1 MRTARY
7 PTAFAQTA
15 IAISAL
21 ALLAASASAAP
32 QAVSGQ
38 DAQPAGVDRKPEKP
52 EQIEIPADLQ
62 AKLSTLSP
70 KQLDYVKSGKSRR
83 IVKPEAM
90 FARFRTLNPA
100 QLASY
105 VDVMLGLQDQV
116 DFKQGR
122 DKGVIALDSSSPSF
136 NAWKVKRPAALNPK
150 RTPGPIALS
159 RYVGGFGSGFATFA
173 NAPVALTPE
182 DLKAGKVDVAI
193 VGAPLDMGSGYRDA
207 KNGPAAMRTA
217 MGAQGP
223 FGNDMYSM
231 IDPGRAMR
239 IADYGD
245 IAIDNLSTERSVDHV
260 REVVR
265 EIAKTGA
272 IPIVVGG
279 DHSLEYPNVAAMAD
293 VYGKGKIGVVHFDSH
308 YDAGSDR
315 VHLIDHGQPV
325 YRVLHEG
332 HVLGKNYVQVGL
344 RARGPDVATFKW
356 MREQGMNYHTMV
368 EVEKI
373 GWAAVMEKAVA
384 EAKRN
389 TDKIWISFDVDV
401 LDPAFMPGTGTPVP
415 GGLTMREAQPIMR
428 RLCAENNVVGMDIVE
443 VAPYLDTSY
452 KTALNSD
459 FLVNACLAGIAMRK
473 KGLTQPHWLS
483 PLSSS
488 AKDASP
494 KTAKSSP
501 KKGARK

>member
-1 MRTARY
+1 
-7 PTAFAQTA
+7 
-15 IAISAL
+15 
-21 ALLAASASAAP
+21 
-32 QAVSGQ
+32 
-38 DAQPAGVDRKPEKP
+38 
-52 EQIEIPADLQ
+52 
-62 AKLSTLSP
+62 
-70 KQLDYVKSGKSRR
+70 
-83 IVKPEAM
+83 
-90 FARFRTLNPA
+90 
-100 QLASY
+100 
-105 VDVMLGLQDQV
+105 
-116 DFKQGR
+116 
-122 DKGVIALDSSSPSF
+122 
-136 NAWKVKRPAALNPK
+136 
-150 RTPGPIALS
+150 
-159 RYVGGFGSGFATFA
+159 
-173 NAPVALTPE
+173 
-182 DLKAGKVDVAI
+182 
-193 VGAPLDMGSGYRDA
+193 
-207 KNGPAAMRTA
+207 
-217 MGAQGP
+217 
-223 FGNDMYSM
+223 
-231 IDPGRAMR
+231 MR